1 MLPPKNASG
10 MPVVPKN
17 LDNRDLELFLQNV
30 RQVLTGQK
38 STGGKGSDIYLEPAV
53 KRYFDQMFYKTKK
66 ELQAY
71 FDEQIAKLKQELFDE
86 IKRATDALRDE
97 LTQLIQTTKEE
108 LLAEMD
114 TKDQA
119 LKEAIQKDYN
129 EKLQK
134 LDDDLRAYVD
144 AKTAT
149 TPP

>member
-1 MLPPKNASG
+1 MLPPKNTSG
-10 MPVVPKN
+10 MPVVPRN

-38 STGGKGSDIYLEPAV
+38 SAGGKGSDIYLEPAV

-97 LTQLIQTTKEE
+97 LTQLIQTTKQE
-108 LLAEMD
+108 LLTAMD

-119 LKEAIQKDYN
+119 LKEAIQKDYD

-144 AKTAT
+144 LKTTT

>member
-1 MLPPKNASG
+1 
-10 MPVVPKN
+10 MPVVPRN

-38 STGGKGSDIYLEPAV
+38 SAGGKGSDIYLEPAV

-71 FDEQIAKLKQELFDE
+71 FDEQIAKLKQEL
-86 IKRATDALRDE
+86 
-97 LTQLIQTTKEE
+97 
-108 LLAEMD
+108 LAEMD

-119 LKEAIQKDYN
+119 LKEAIQKDYD

-144 AKTAT
+144 LKTT
-149 TPP
+149 TTSP

>member
-1 MLPPKNASG
+1 

-38 STGGKGSDIYLEPAV
+38 SAGGKGSDIYLEPAV

-97 LTQLIQTTKEE
+97 LTQLIQTTKQE

-119 LKEAIQKDYN
+119 LKEAIQKDYD
-129 EKLQK
+129 EKLVK
-134 LDDDLRAYVD
+134 LDADLRAYVD
-144 AKTAT
+144 AKTT
-149 TPP
+149 TTTT

>member
-1 MLPPKNASG
+1 MLPPKNTSG

-38 STGGKGSDIYLEPAV
+38 SAGGKGSDIYLEPAV

-119 LKEAIQKDYN
+119 LKEAIQKDYDD
-129 EKLQK
+129 KLQK

-144 AKTAT
+144 LKTTT

>member
-1 MLPPKNASG
+1 MLPPKNTSG

-108 LLAEMD
+108 LLTAMD

-119 LKEAIQKDYN
+119 LKEAIQKDF
-129 EKLQK
+129 
-134 LDDDLRAYVD
+134 DDLRAYVD
-144 AKTAT
+144 AKTSS